1 MNAQPQTKTLS
12 LGAGRWRSGLH
23 EPRRA
28 SKNGLSGPGFPGTVC
43 VLMKQVNLGIIGGG
57 TVGSGVFLHLQRN
70 GALMASRLGVKVNLV
85 EGGGER
91 LTKNRSGRW
100 RFPVPT

>member
-12 LGAGRWRSGLH
+12 LGSEGEGRLGLH

-57 TVGSGVFLHLQRN
+57 TVGSGVFLHMQRN
-70 GALMASRLGVKVNLV
+70 GALMASRLGIKVNLV
-85 EGGGER
+85 KVAAKLYEEPQR
-91 LTKNRSGRW
+91 KVEIH
-100 RFPVPT
+100 VPC